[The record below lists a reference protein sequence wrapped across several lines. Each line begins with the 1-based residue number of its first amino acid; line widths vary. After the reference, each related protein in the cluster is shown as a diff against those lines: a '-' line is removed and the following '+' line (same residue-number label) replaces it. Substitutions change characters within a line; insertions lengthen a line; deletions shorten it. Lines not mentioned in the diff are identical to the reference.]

1 MRDGVGLVPGLHTHF
16 VTGDRVLVVASSAV
30 RDAAEARL
38 RAVAR
43 GGKLAR
49 WNGETGR

>member
-1 MRDGVGLVPGLHTHF
+1 MSNQ
-16 VTGDRVLVVASSAV
+16 VLVVASSDV
-30 RDAAEARL
+30 RDQAEARL

-49 WNGETGR
+49 WNGETGT